1 MAQYSPHS
9 FLREDILDYIRSCE
23 RLVATAS
30 TAAPPWS
37 DRELQMIE
45 AYVLEVCH
53 AFAPL
58 MKDRTHSIVRELAR
72 REDPQ
77 RMSKQ

>member
-1 MAQYSPHS
+1 MVRYSPRS

>member
-30 TAAPPWS
+30 NTAPPWS

>member
-30 TAAPPWS
+30 SAAPPWS

-58 MKDRTHSIVRELAR
+58 MKHRPHSIVRDLAH

-77 RMSKQ
+77 SMPKQ

>member
-30 TAAPPWS
+30 TAAPSWS

-45 AYVLEVCH
+45 AYILELCH

-58 MKDRTHSIVRELAR
+58 MKNRNHSIVRDLAR

-77 RMSKQ
+77 RMPKQ